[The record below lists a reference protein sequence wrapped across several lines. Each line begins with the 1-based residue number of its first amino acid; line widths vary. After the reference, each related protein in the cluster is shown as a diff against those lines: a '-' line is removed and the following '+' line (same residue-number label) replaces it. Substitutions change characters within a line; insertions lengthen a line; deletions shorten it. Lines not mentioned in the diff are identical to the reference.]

1 MTCTKKSSMVLAAV
15 LSLILFVPLTFGQTT
30 RRPISDFVQ
39 AQGTFCIDDGSGGCL
54 LFIPPVRN
62 FVGWGDTTSS
72 MGVSVDYAGLANAC
86 FGNAFGTK
94 TTGTVTE
101 RALPDGR
108 AEVTVLLFTKNA
120 LTWVVQ
126 PLDFVNGPVAFGHRW
141 NATSPTCV
149 LDGTP
154 PALGNS
160 FLETK
165 FINTAPGV
173 PLPDLLQLIF
183 FPNPGQQLT
192 EYVFQAQAT
201 GTLANGESGSVTVV
215 QTANP
220 IARSNIQAAVIN
232 LRRTGK

>member
-1 MTCTKKSSMVLAAV
+1 MMCTRNSSIALATV
-15 LSLILFVPLTFGQTT
+15 LSFVLLVPLTFGQTT

-39 AQGTFCIDDGSGGCL
+39 TQGTLCIDNGSGGCF
-54 LFIPPVRN
+54 LFVPPVPN
-62 FVGWGDTTSS
+62 FVGWGDATSS
-72 MGVSVDYAGLANAC
+72 MGISVDYAGLANTC

-101 RALPDGR
+101 RALADGR

-126 PLDFVNGPVAFGHRW
+126 PLDFANGPVIFGHRW
-141 NATSPTCV
+141 NASSPCV

-165 FINTAPGV
+165 FINTAPGD

-183 FPNPGQQLT
+183 FPKPGQQLT

-201 GTLANGESGSVTVV
+201 GTLANGESGSVTVA

-220 IARSNIQAAVIN
+220 VVRSNVQAAVIN
-232 LRRTGK
+232 LRPTGK